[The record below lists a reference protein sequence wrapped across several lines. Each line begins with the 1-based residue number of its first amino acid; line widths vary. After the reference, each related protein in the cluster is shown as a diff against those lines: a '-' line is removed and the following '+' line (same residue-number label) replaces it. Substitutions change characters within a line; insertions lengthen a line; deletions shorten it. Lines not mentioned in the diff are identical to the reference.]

1 MLNQFERFNELQMKA
16 SAEYFSED
24 MLFSAMISKRDELHK
39 WVIEYVLSK
48 KDIAGLFVEFGVYKG
63 ISINLFAKHLAKHN
77 LSITGFDAFEGIE
90 ENWDTD
96 RLRGRY
102 SLQGVVPQ
110 VEPNVYL
117 KVGWVQDT
125 LPLYMQENN
134 GLQFRF
140 IHLDMDTYTPTRF
153 VLDLLVPNLQKGT
166 VILFDELHGYPHWRA
181 HEFKALQ
188 ETLPRSRYKFI
199 AFGLQQAAIEII
211 S

>member
-1 MLNQFERFNELQMKA
+1 MLDQFERFNELQMQA

-39 WVIEYVLSK
+39 WIIEYVLSK
-48 KDIAGLFVEFGVYKG
+48 KNTTGLFVEFGVYKG
-63 ISINLFAKHLAKHN
+63 ISINLFAKHLARHK

-96 RLRGRY
+96 RLKGRY

-125 LPLYMQENN
+125 LTLYMQENK

-153 VLDLLVPNLQKGT
+153 VLDLLVPSLQKGT